1 MTPPAS
7 RAELERLLAQAV
19 FAREYDFRL
28 HTFGEGQ
35 CTLRVPFQPKL
46 ERPGGMVG
54 GPAFMAAAD
63 VAMWMAVL
71 TRLGPAD
78 VSVTT
83 ELNTAFL
90 SAARREDFYCSARI
104 LKLGRRLI
112 FGAAECVS
120 LDGRLLTHHTVTYA
134 RPDASA
140 GGPG

>member
-7 RAELERLLAQAV
+7 RADLECLLEQAV
-19 FAREYDFRL
+19 FARDYGFRL
-28 HTFGEGQ
+28 HTFGEGR
-35 CTLRVPFQPKL
+35 CTLHVPFQPRL
-46 ERPGGMVG
+46 ERPGGVVG

-71 TRLGPAD
+71 TRLGAAD
-78 VSVTT
+78 LSVTT

-90 SAARREDFYCSARI
+90 SPARREDFYCSARI

-112 FGAAECVS
+112 FGAAECLS

-134 RPDASA
+134 RPES
-140 GGPG
+140 PG